1 MLVYQVLGAD
11 AYIEAGEC
19 LLEFKPRGGELKDE
33 ATKPTALDV
42 DNLESWDSYSWES
55 SIGSTPE
62 ISNYW
67 SFISMSTPFSEELQ
81 VCCNCF

>member
-42 DNLESWDSYSWES
+42 ANLERVFMLGLVLMGGPHRFTNS
-55 SIGSTPE
+55 
-62 ISNYW
+62 
-67 SFISMSTPFSEELQ
+67 
-81 VCCNCF
+81 